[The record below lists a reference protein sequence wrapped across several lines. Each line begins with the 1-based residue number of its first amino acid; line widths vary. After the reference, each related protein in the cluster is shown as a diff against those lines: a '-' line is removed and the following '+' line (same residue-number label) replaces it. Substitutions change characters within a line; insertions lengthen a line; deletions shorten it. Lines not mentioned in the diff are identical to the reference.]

1 MQIIQIIGIGLVSTV
16 IIMIL
21 RKQKPEI
28 AVQVSIVTG
37 VVIFLLLASKLS
49 SVVELLQSYGDRADI
64 KPVYFTTV
72 LKITG
77 IAYIAEFG
85 AEICKDAGESAIASK
100 IELAGK
106 VIIVVMAVPI
116 ITSLLDLVLKI
127 MPQ

>member
-1 MQIIQIIGIGLVSTV
+1 MQIVQFIGIGLVAT
-16 IIMIL
+16 IITIVL
-21 RKQKPEI
+21 RRQKPEI
-28 AVQVSIVTG
+28 AVQVSIITG
-37 VVIFLLLASKLS
+37 VVIFMLLASKLS
-49 SVVELLQSYGDRADI
+49 SIVELLEDYANRADI

-106 VIIVVMAVPI
+106 VIIVALSVPI
-116 ITSLLDLVLKI
+116 ITSLLDLILKV
-127 MPQ
+127 MP